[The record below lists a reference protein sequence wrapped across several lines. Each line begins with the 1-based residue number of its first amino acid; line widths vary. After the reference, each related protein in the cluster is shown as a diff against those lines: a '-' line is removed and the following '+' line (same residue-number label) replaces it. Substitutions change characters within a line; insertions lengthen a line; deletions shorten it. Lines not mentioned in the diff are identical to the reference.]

1 MSDWISDLPGLVDL
15 LAGLRPSSPST
26 SYFGSTHSLKGQ
38 KEPKLALKMMA
49 DADRFHTNTGQM
61 TGHKQNW
68 HWKDILQA
76 CWGVVP
82 KLNIHGHS
90 YNHAVTEKLLLSF
103 PNVDILQ
110 YFGTKPFMFN
120 KRYKERQLRP
130 SETFSIYFYF
140 YFYTRPHVRT
150 QGLRRLCKC
159 ISSTTTTT

>member
-49 DADRFHTNTGQM
+49 DRFHTNTGQM

-90 YNHAVTEKLLLSF
+90 CNHAMTEKLLLLF

-110 YFGTKPFMFN
+110 YFGTKPFIFN
-120 KRYKERQLRP
+120 KCYKECQLRP
-130 SETFSIYFYF
+130 SETFFIQYVH
-140 YFYTRPHVRT
+140 TCPRVRT
-150 QGLRRLCKC
+150 QGLRRLCKG
-159 ISSTTTTT
+159 ISSTTT